1 MELIPTLIVVVLGGV
16 IGLGALVAGTGR
28 APSGAH
34 SAAVL
39 DADRENSWQ
48 APRFV
53 SADS

>member
-28 APSGAH
+28 APAGAH
-34 SAAVL
+34 SAAAT
-39 DADRENSWQ
+39 ADRDNSWQ

>member
-1 MELIPTLIVVVLGGV
+1 MELIPTLIVVALGGV

-28 APSGAH
+28 TPAGAH
-34 SAAVL
+34 SAA
-39 DADRENSWQ
+39 AANTDRDNSWQ